1 MKKRRNRVGQET
13 IVVRDPRA
21 TARKREQKA
30 SRFWVAMR
38 VSLFSLGSLGVL
50 GCAAG
55 AGYVASLLKGLP
67 KVNAATFVNNSAASV
82 VYDCHGKVIGRFTGD
97 GDRQPITSISQVSPY
112 LVNAFVAAE
121 DKTFFTNIGIN
132 PLSMARALVQ
142 DLAGHSIESG
152 ASTITQQTVKLAVFP
167 EQQRTMR
174 RKIQEIALAIQVNH
188 VLTKDEILT
197 DYMNWV
203 YMGRMGTDTV
213 YGVRRAS
220 EILFGKNPKDL
231 NLPEAAFLA
240 ALPNNP
246 SYFSPYE
253 FPQHTLQRQH
263 YILDQMLAD
272 KLISRAA
279 YDQAYHYD
287 VLKHIHPAPESGLP
301 AHPYLMLDEIK
312 PRVIQALVQAGVY
325 ENAVQAESAL
335 PVAGLKIYTTI
346 DLTKQNQVEQV
357 LSNDALFAGTDKTYR
372 LASGKTATDLYEA
385 GFTLIDNQTGGIL
398 AVGGGR
404 DYLKDAIDHADIA
417 RQPGSSIKPLLDYG
431 PAIDRGLITAG
442 TVLYDAPTLFP
453 GSGGEPAYEPHDDEP
468 DFAGLLSARQALYE
482 SRNVPAIDILA
493 ELTPQ
498 VGFSY
503 LSKMGLGT
511 NAKTL
516 DGEPTIVADDENH
529 LAAAIGGLDN
539 GATVEQMTSAYTTLA
554 NQGVW
559 HESYMISQ
567 IEDNTGRILYQ
578 ADPQTH
584 QVFSPAT
591 AYIVTDMLHD
601 VLYHSGGT
609 ATMIGAHFPGQY
621 ISGKT
626 GTTDALGDG
635 WFIGYTQ
642 QYTAGIWMGYNNHEL
657 ISPGA
662 EYNLKFTLW
671 NDIMTPILAAA
682 PAKKPWPKPTN
693 VVSKAVSST
702 SGLLPTPLSTAHGE
716 ITTEPFVQG
725 TEPTQY
731 DDVDVE
737 VKYVV
742 IHGKKYLATSHTP
755 LSEVRTGVFMKLPES
770 RILDWEHKIPGGV
783 TDDTPYLAPTEPD
796 PRGGIVLDAGS
807 VPAITSPSQMAAPTG
822 LTGTFDGTDVTL
834 SWKPVTGA
842 NQYDV
847 YRASNPNGPYTQ
859 IGTNDVPWY
868 VDTAVPSS
876 GQTTLY
882 YKVFAES
889 SIALS
894 QASQTIA
901 VQVEKS
907 GGSNDGAN
915 NTANGITGAPADT
928 LNSTTPEANKSN
940 GEGDNSDNS
949 GSVNGTTRQPKAT
962 QHWLPGLG
970 GQ

>member
-1 MKKRRNRVGQET
+1 MKKRRDRVGQET
-13 IVVRDPRA
+13 IVVRNPRE
-21 TARKREQKA
+21 TARKREQGTS
-30 SRFWVAMR
+30 SRFWKAIR

-50 GCAAG
+50 GGAAG

-82 VYDCHGKVIGRFTGD
+82 VYDRNGRLIGRFTGD

-174 RKIQEIALAIQVNH
+174 RKIQEIALAIEVNH

-213 YGVRRAS
+213 YGVKRAS

-253 FPQHTLQRQH
+253 FPEHTLQRQH

-272 KLISRAA
+272 KLIRHAE
-279 YDQAYHYD
+279 YEQAYHYD

-346 DLTKQNQVEQV
+346 DLTKQNEVEQV

-372 LASGKTATDLYEA
+372 LANGKTATDLYEA

-398 AVGGGR
+398 AIGGGR
-404 DYLKDAIDHADIA
+404 NYLKDAIDHADIP

-503 LSKMGLGT
+503 LSQMGLGT
-511 NAKTL
+511 KAKTL

-529 LAAAIGGLDN
+529 LASAIGGLDN

-567 IEDNTGRILYQ
+567 IEDNTGRVLYQ
-578 ADPQTH
+578 ADPETH

-601 VLYHSGGT
+601 VLYHAGGT

-626 GTTDALGDG
+626 GTTDSLGDG

-671 NDIMTPILAAA
+671 NDIMTPILAASLT
-682 PAKKPWPKPTN
+682 KHPWPKPAN
-693 VVSKAVSST
+693 VVTKAVSST

-742 IHGKKYLATSHTP
+742 IRGKKYLATTHTP
-755 LSEVRTGVFMKLPES
+755 PSEVRTGVFIKLPAT
-770 RILDWEHKIPGGV
+770 RILDWEHKIRGGM
-783 TDDTPYLAPTEPD
+783 TDDTPYLAPTAPD
-796 PRGGIVLDAGS
+796 PRGGTVLDA
-807 VPAITSPSQMAAPTG
+807 A
-822 LTGTFDGTDVTL
+822 
-834 SWKPVTGA
+834 
-842 NQYDV
+842 V
-847 YRASNPNGPYTQ
+847 YR
-859 IGTNDVPWY
+859 
-868 VDTAVPSS
+868 
-876 GQTTLY
+876 
-882 YKVFAES
+882 
-889 SIALS
+889 LS
-894 QASQTIA
+894 
-901 VQVEKS
+901 
-907 GGSNDGAN
+907 
-915 NTANGITGAPADT
+915 
-928 LNSTTPEANKSN
+928 
-940 GEGDNSDNS
+940 
-949 GSVNGTTRQPKAT
+949 
-962 QHWLPGLG
+962 
-970 GQ
+970 